1 MINSFIKKQVNYLTH
16 FYLQNSIYLYFFILV
31 YPIFLTVIYG
41 TYLEE
46 DFEYWFS
53 IFILIFIQTCV
64 IITITGLIFGFK
76 DTVFVL
82 TILIASMGS
91 GALLI
96 GLIIDKMYDV
106 NQFDLVSVLLIIII
120 YSILISCIYRVYDYP
135 KRIIPELDSIYT
147 ETFNY
152 NFDFEIIHKVFL
164 GDRLFGKIFQILNN
178 IKQENKNNISRLTS
192 VIEGISEGILIL
204 DNDFKIIKVN
214 QTLINL
220 YKTLFDSTFK
230 KTREDL
236 DVLCKNFLINLVQ
249 QSEINVSYSGEI
261 NKRFISIH
269 QSFIEKTGQVIEIRD
284 ETDVFESVRVKKR
297 IIETA
302 SHQIKTPLSIINA
315 GTSNLIKYGNKLNE
329 EQKQKISETIQDGIT
344 TINTI
349 LDNLTYLRDLDLKI
363 SFSEYKEIE
372 IKEIYTSLLKTNEK
386 MISKYEIEIVKD
398 TSKCE
403 NLMLNL
409 QTNAL
414 FKIINIIIDNAIK
427 YSVIKSGKPQLIF
440 ESEFPFILNS
450 KSGFLIKIQD
460 NGVGI
465 PEIDQ
470 NKIFSE
476 FYRGTNVKDFT
487 LGSGLGLVIA
497 KRIIEKLG
505 GEIWF
510 TSQENIGS
518 TFFTFFQVNEGFK
531 GI

>member
-1 MINSFIKKQVNYLTH
+1 
-16 FYLQNSIYLYFFILV
+16 
-31 YPIFLTVIYG
+31 
-41 TYLEE
+41 
-46 DFEYWFS
+46 
-53 IFILIFIQTCV
+53 
-64 IITITGLIFGFK
+64 
-76 DTVFVL
+76 
-82 TILIASMGS
+82 
-91 GALLI
+91 
-96 GLIIDKMYDV
+96 
-106 NQFDLVSVLLIIII
+106 
-120 YSILISCIYRVYDYP
+120 
-135 KRIIPELDSIYT
+135 
-147 ETFNY
+147 
-152 NFDFEIIHKVFL
+152 
-164 GDRLFGKIFQILNN
+164 
-178 IKQENKNNISRLTS
+178 
-192 VIEGISEGILIL
+192 
-204 DNDFKIIKVN
+204 
-214 QTLINL
+214 L